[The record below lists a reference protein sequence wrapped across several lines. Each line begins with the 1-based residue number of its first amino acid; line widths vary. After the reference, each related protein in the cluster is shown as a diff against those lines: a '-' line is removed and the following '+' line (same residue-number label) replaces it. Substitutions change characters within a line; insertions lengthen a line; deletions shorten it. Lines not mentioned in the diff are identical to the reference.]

1 MEKTIA
7 AISTPNGQGGMG
19 VIRISGEGALETAD
33 KIFRSV
39 SGKKVSEMKG
49 YTASFGQITDSGEV
63 IDDAVVLVF
72 RAPHS
77 YTGEDVAEI
86 SCHGG
91 MYITKR
97 VLRAV
102 LNNGASPAHA
112 GEFTKRAFLNGKM
125 GLTEAESV
133 MDIISAGGKQSARAA
148 LSSLKGRLHD
158 RIDNVREVL
167 LSLAAHLS
175 AWADYPED
183 EIPEIDNEE
192 LMTGLTKCKNELN
205 ELLKTYDAGKVMRE
219 GVDTV
224 IAGRP
229 NVGKSTLMNLL
240 SGCERSI
247 VTNIPGTT
255 RDIIEETVM
264 LGDVPLRLSD
274 TAGIH
279 STDDPVESIGVQRAK
294 DRLLSAG
301 LIFAVFDASMPLSE
315 DDLELLELL
324 KNAPAVAVINKSD
337 LESKTDIDFIRS
349 KVSHSVLI
357 SAKTGEGADALAAEV
372 GEIVGTSGLDASQ
385 GILATERQYSD
396 AASALRSVEEAI
408 DALNMG
414 ITYDAVTVVIEDA
427 INSLLE
433 LTGERVTEAVV
444 DKVFSHFCV
453 GK

>member
-1 MEKTIA
+1 MDHTIA

-19 VIRISGEGALETAD
+19 VIRISGEGAIETAD

-39 SGKKVSEMKG
+39 SGKSVSSMKG
-49 YTASFGQITDSGEV
+49 YTASYGQIIDGNEI

-72 RAPHS
+72 KAPHS
-77 YTGEDVAEI
+77 YTGEDVVEI

-91 MYITKR
+91 MYVTKR

-102 LNNGASPAHA
+102 LGNGAAPAQA

-133 MDIISAGGKQSARAA
+133 MDIISAGGQQSARAA
-148 LSSLKGRLHD
+148 LSSLKGKLHD
-158 RIDNVREVL
+158 RINNVKEDL

-183 EIPEIDNEE
+183 EIPEIDDST
-192 LMTGLTKCKNELN
+192 LLDGLNKCKTELN
-205 ELLKTYDAGKVMRE
+205 ELLKTYDAGRVMRE

-294 DRLLSAG
+294 ERLLSAG
-301 LIFAVFDASMPLSE
+301 LIFAVFDASMPLS
-315 DDLELLELL
+315 DDDNELLELL

-337 LESKTDIDFIRS
+337 LENKINIEYIRS
-349 KVSHSVLI
+349 KVNHTVLI
-357 SAKTGEGADALAAEV
+357 SAKTGEGADVLAAEV

-385 GILATERQYSD
+385 GILANERQFSD
-396 AASALRSVEEAI
+396 ASSALRSVNEAI
-408 DALNMG
+408 SALNMG

-433 LTGERVTEAVV
+433 LTGERATEAVV
-444 DKVFSHFCV
+444 DKVFSRFCV

>member
-7 AISTPNGQGGMG
+7 AISTPPGAGGMG
-19 VIRISGEGALETAD
+19 VIRVSGENAVETVEN
-33 KIFRSV
+33 IFQSI
-39 SGKKVSEMKG
+39 SEKKVSKMKG
-49 YTASFGQITDSGEV
+49 YTAAYGKIIDRGEFIDEAV
-63 IDDAVVLVF
+63 ILVF
-72 RAPHS
+72 KAPHS
-77 YTGEDVAEI
+77 YTGEDVVEI

-102 LNNGASPAHA
+102 LANGAAPAGP

-133 MDIISAGGKQSARAA
+133 MDIISAQGKQSARTA
-148 LSSLKGRLHD
+148 LSVLEGKLRK
-158 RIDNVREVL
+158 RIESVRDILVG
-167 LSLAAHLS
+167 LAAHLS

-183 EIPEIDNEE
+183 EIPEIDEDQ
-192 LMTGLTKCKNELN
+192 LITGLSESKARLEKILGE
-205 ELLKTYDAGKVMRE
+205 YDAGKVMRE

-255 RDIIEETVM
+255 RDVIEETVM
-264 LGDVPLRLSD
+264 LGNIPLKLSD
-274 TAGIH
+274 TAGIRN
-279 STDDPVESIGVQRAK
+279 TDDPVESIGVKIAK
-294 DRLLSAG
+294 ERLMSAG
-301 LIFAVFDASMPLSE
+301 LIFAVFDSSEPLS
-315 DDLELLELL
+315 DDDMELLEMLSD
-324 KNAPAVAVINKSD
+324 APAVAVINKTD
-337 LESKTDIDFIRS
+337 LENRIEIDIIRE
-349 KVSHSVLI
+349 KCSHIVFI
-357 SAKTGEGADALAAEV
+357 SAKSGNGSEMLAKEV
-372 GEIVGTSGLDASQ
+372 ENIIGTDKIDASQ
-385 GILATERQYSD
+385 GMIANERQRSD
-396 AASALRSVEEAI
+396 AENALGSINEAL
-408 DALNMG
+408 DAINMG
-414 ITYDAVTVVIEDA
+414 ITFDAVTVIIEDA

-444 DKVFSHFCV
+444 DRVFSNFCV

>member
-1 MEKTIA
+1 MEHTIA

-33 KIFRSV
+33 RIFRSV
-39 SGKKVSEMKG
+39 SGKKAQEMKG
-49 YTASFGQITDSGEV
+49 YSAAYGKIEDNGEM
-63 IDDAVVLVF
+63 IDEAVLLVF

-77 YTGEDVAEI
+77 YTGEDIAEI

-91 MYITKR
+91 MYVTKR

-102 LNNGASPAHA
+102 LSNGAVPAQA
-112 GEFTKRAFLNGKM
+112 GEFTRRAFLNGKM

-133 MDIISAGGKQSARAA
+133 MDLICAGGEQAARAA
-148 LSSLKGRLHD
+148 MSALEGRLRK
-158 RIDNVREVL
+158 RIDGVRDEL
-167 LSLAAHLS
+167 IDLAAHLS

-183 EIPEIDNEE
+183 EIPEIDEGE
-192 LMTGLTKCKNELN
+192 LSEGLERAAAALR
-205 ELLKTYDAGKVMRE
+205 ELLSSYDAGKVMRE

-264 LGDVPLRLSD
+264 LGDIPLRLSD
-274 TAGIH
+274 TAGIR
-279 STDDPVESIGVQRAK
+279 STDDPVESIGVQRAR
-294 DRLLSAG
+294 DRLMNAG
-301 LIFAVFDASMPLSE
+301 LILAVFDASAELSE
-315 DDLELLELL
+315 DDKELLEML
-324 KNAPAVAVINKSD
+324 KNAPAVAVINKTD
-337 LESKTDIDFIRS
+337 LENRIDSEYIRS
-349 KVSHSVLI
+349 KVLHTVFI
-357 SAKTGEGADALAAEV
+357 SAKTGNGEEELRREVAD
-372 GEIVGTSGLDASQ
+372 IIGTSRLDASQ
-385 GILATERQYSD
+385 GILATERQYYD
-396 AASALRSVEEAI
+396 AKAALTSIEEALSALRAGV
-408 DALNMG
+408 
-414 ITYDAVTVVIEDA
+414 TFDAVTVVIEDG
-427 INSLLE
+427 INSLSE

-444 DKVFSHFCV
+444 DKVFSRFCV